1 MSSDDK
7 SVTEFLNVDLDIRVQ
22 AGLAALLDAMGSSV
36 VVLNQTGQTASVELN
51 EENLSL
57 EETTARLVELVNSLP
72 PEAKTIWE
80 QCELRSLNVGI
91 RAGVEPHSSEF
102 AISKETVSAIADAGF
117 EVVFTVYAPR
127 S

>member
-1 MSSDDK
+1 MSSRDK

-22 AGLAALLDAMGSSV
+22 AGLQAILDAMASSV
-36 VVLNQTGQTASVELN
+36 IVLNQSAQTASVELN
-51 EENLSL
+51 ENYSSL

-72 PEAKTIWE
+72 PEKTIWG

-91 RAGVEPHSSEF
+91 QAGVEPHSSAF
-102 AISKETVSAIADAGF
+102 AISQETVSALADAAL
-117 EVVFTVYAPR
+117 EVVFTVYAPC